1 MAKQMA
7 YDKDF
12 SSEAEISVYRRYFN
26 ALFPKVD
33 TMSYKFDYDIKD
45 KMKFATSAMSISQKR
60 NNLIKKLEL

>member
-33 TMSYKFDYDIKD
+33 TMSYKFDY
-45 KMKFATSAMSISQKR
+45 A
-60 NNLIKKLEL
+60 KKYKILTPIAWIHHFCV